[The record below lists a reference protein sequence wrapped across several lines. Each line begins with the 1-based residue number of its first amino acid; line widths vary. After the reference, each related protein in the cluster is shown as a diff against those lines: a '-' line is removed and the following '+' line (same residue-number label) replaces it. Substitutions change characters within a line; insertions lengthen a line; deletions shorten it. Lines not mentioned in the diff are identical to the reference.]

1 MAVHILKE
9 KENPMDRVR
18 KIINAG
24 RAYDKGYYGEEV
36 GVAVLDTGE
45 RVIILPS
52 EQEPNKSKGFR

>member
-45 RVIILPS
+45 RVIILS
-52 EQEPNKSKGFR
+52 S